1 MRYHR
6 SLMLALVTLPLLAPG
21 AASAK
26 EVTRAKVCGATDCVA
41 VTDRGA
47 LRALLYIGPAA
58 ADGPQE
64 PASYYELRMTMSAGQ
79 ETHTSTLVYLPAAEL
94 VGTGAP
100 GGYDWYE
107 VGPGAATVL
116 DAAAT
121 RLEPLPG
128 PVVRG
133 IPLGRTTAAAT
144 TGGGGFPWPVLAVL
158 VCMLGACGFGWAG
171 QRRGWTKSA

>member
-6 SLMLALVTLPLLAPG
+6 SVLLALVALPLLAPG

-26 EVTRAKVCGATDCVA
+26 EVTRADVCGATGCVA

-47 LRALLYIGPAA
+47 LRALLHIGPAA
-58 ADGPQE
+58 ADGPKE
-64 PASYYELRMTMSAGQ
+64 PASYYELRLTMSAGQ
-79 ETHTSTLVYLPAAEL
+79 ETHTSTLVYLPAAGL

-100 GGYDWYE
+100 GRYDWYE
-107 VGPGAATVL
+107 VGSGAAAIL

-121 RLEPLPG
+121 ELEPLPR

-144 TGGGGFPWPVLAVL
+144 GGGGFPWPVLAVL
-158 VCMLGACGFGWAG
+158 ACMLGAFGFGWAG